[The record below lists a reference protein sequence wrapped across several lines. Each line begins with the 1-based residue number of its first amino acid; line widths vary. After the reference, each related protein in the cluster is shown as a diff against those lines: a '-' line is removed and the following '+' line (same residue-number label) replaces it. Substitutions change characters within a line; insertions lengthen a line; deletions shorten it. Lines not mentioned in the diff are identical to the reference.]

1 MDRSNTTGHAPAR
14 LRGVARAL
22 AGLTALGIAAATA
35 QPLGVPEDLPGKPG
49 HKRPRWEAG
58 IAGVAASVPDYPASD
73 EHQRV
78 VLPAPYFVYRGR
90 TLRADDEGSRLR
102 RRLTPNLEIDVSGG
116 GAMSSDSSGS
126 DARRGMPDLDYL
138 LELGPNLRM
147 SFEGPTPTS
156 TFIVNMP
163 LRGVA
168 SLGDGGLQWR
178 GLVFAPDL
186 ALQSERF
193 LGGRMNLRGSI
204 RADFASAQ
212 LQRYF
217 YEVSPQYATP
227 ERPAFSAGGGYLG
240 SSVGGRIAYAFTP
253 RLRGFLSLR
262 WYYHGGAAN
271 DRSPLF
277 RSDEGYSAALG
288 FSWSLFQSKQLAED

>member
-1 MDRSNTTGHAPAR
+1 MDRTDTTGHAPPR
-14 LRGVARAL
+14 LRGVARTL
-22 AGLTALGIAAATA
+22 AGLTALGMAAAAA

-49 HKRPRWEAG
+49 HERPRWEAG
-58 IAGVAASVPDYPASD
+58 IAGVAATVPDYPASD

-156 TFIVNMP
+156 TFIINMP

-217 YEVSPQYATP
+217 YEVSPQFATP
-227 ERPAFSAGGGYLG
+227 ERPAFSAAGGYLG

-277 RSDEGYSAALG
+277 RSDDGYSAALG

>member
-1 MDRSNTTGHAPAR
+1 MDRTDTTGRFATCLHAIP
-14 LRGVARAL
+14 RAL
-22 AGLTALGIAAATA
+22 AAFTALGMAAASA

-49 HKRPRWEAG
+49 HQRPRWEAG
-58 IAGVAASVPDYPASD
+58 IAGVAATVPDYPASD

-78 VLPAPYFVYRGR
+78 ALPAPYFVYRGR

-156 TFIVNMP
+156 TLIVNMP

-178 GLVFAPDL
+178 GLVFTPDL

-217 YEVSPQYATP
+217 YEVTPQYATP
-227 ERPAFSAGGGYLG
+227 ERPVFSAAGGYLG
-240 SSVGGRIAYAFTP
+240 ASVGGRVAYAITP
-253 RLRGFLSLR
+253 RLSSFVSLR
-262 WYYHGGAAN
+262 YYFHDGAAN

-277 RSDEGYSAALG
+277 RSDHGYSAAVG
-288 FSWSLFQSKQLAED
+288 FSWSLFQSRQLAED